1 MSETYDDPL
10 YCKWHPSVETGLRCY
25 QCDTPICPKCANR
38 TPVGYICREC
48 MTGRRKRFEQGKLSD
63 LVIAAIVTLILGG
76 IAGWILPFVGW
87 FTIVLSPVAGT
98 LIAEIVWRLVGK
110 RYSERLWWV
119 VAGSI
124 ILSGLSYLL
133 VIVGGSVLLAADGY
147 NGYTFSFFALLWS
160 IVHIVLAT
168 GSAIARLR
176 LG

>member
-10 YCKWHPSVETGLRCY
+10 YCKWHPTVETGLHCY

-38 TPVGYICREC
+38 TPVGYICRNC
-48 MTGRRKRFEQGKLSD
+48 MTGRRKRFEQGTLLD
-63 LVIAAIVTLILGG
+63 LVIAAVVALVLGG
-76 IAGWILPFVGW
+76 IAGWILPMVGW
-87 FTIVLSPVAGT
+87 FTVFLSPVAGG

-124 ILSGLSYLL
+124 ILSALPYVLL
-133 VIVGGSVLLAADGY
+133 VVAGSAFLAVGGYADYAG
-147 NGYTFSFFALLWS
+147 GFFALLWS

-168 GSAIARLR
+168 GSAITRLR